1 MDTVARF
8 GKYTGKAWADVLS
21 TNENYVRWIL
31 CSTESGRSFPGVD
44 AHWISWAKGLGL
56 QEILSGMSVTDVAKR
71 RARDAMHLPSVARVA
86 WVTKR
91 VGEPLPCPDA
101 YTPAEYGTFVDYVV
115 RHHTASG
122 SFCDDRAAK
131 VLADEALA
139 PTPRSLLQSSYER
152 CARGATVDVLA
163 DLFIVSK
170 AHEFYFS
177 GRWTETPLCKSHGAG
192 WLASLVAMLAEALPS
207 GQATSNPVVGTK
219 LPSGKMIRGDADL
232 LIEDELVELKATA
245 QLSHELIACQ
255 VLLYAALLRKRG
267 KPILGARVINVAT
280 GTMTRADLREW
291 DETELMR
298 WLEDTL
304 VAW

>member
-1 MDTVARF
+1 MDTVVRF
-8 GKYTGKAWADVLS
+8 GKYTGKAWPDVLR
-21 TNENYVRWIL
+21 TNENYVRWVL

-44 AHWISWAKGLGL
+44 AHWICWAKELGL
-56 QEILSGMSVTDVAKR
+56 LEVLSGMSVTDVAKR
-71 RARDAMHLPSVARVA
+71 RARDAMHLPSVARVV

-122 SFCDDRAAK
+122 AFCDDRAAK
-131 VLADEALA
+131 VLAGEALA

-170 AHEFYFS
+170 AHAFYFS
-177 GRWTETPLCKSHGAG
+177 GQWSETALCKSHGAG

-207 GQATSNPVVGTK
+207 GEITPNPVVGTK

-232 LIEDELVELKATA
+232 LIEGELVELKATA

-267 KPILGARVINVAT
+267 KPVVGARVINVAT
-280 GTMTRADLREW
+280 GTMTRADLCEW
-291 DETELMR
+291 DEAELLR

-304 VAW
+304 VAL